1 MTSSKPNWK
10 KSTSVE
16 QLLSLDSR
24 LTQQLTLPLH
34 SNWRRWARLVAHLGD
49 GPLVFGGLGL
59 VYATG
64 WWTDIRL
71 LRQAAVGLIVLVLAA
86 MVIVSLCKF
95 GVRRRR
101 PHPPG
106 EFVTFAYDVYSFPS
120 GHAARLAALAIGG
133 LFFDVSLGW
142 TLLVLALSVALARV
156 LVGVHYL
163 SDILMGLVLGGLVA
177 WAGLLAVKFL
187 ETVL

>member
-16 QLLSLDSR
+16 QLLSLDTR
-24 LTQQLTLPLH
+24 LTQQLTLPLD
-34 SNWRRWARLVAHLGD
+34 SNWRRWARLAAHLGD

-59 VYATG
+59 VYAIG
-64 WWTDIRL
+64 WWADIRI
-71 LRQAAVGLIVLVLAA
+71 LRQAAVGLVVLVLLA
-86 MVIVSLCKF
+86 MVVVSLCKF
-95 GVRRRR
+95 TARRRR

-142 TLLVLALSVALARV
+142 TLLVLAVSVALARV

-163 SDILMGLVLGGLVA
+163 GDILMGLVLGGLVA
-177 WAGLLAVKFL
+177 WAGLSAVKFL